1 MKRGGKLSYSH
12 GSGEN
17 LREKKVIFNSKWAL
31 SEVLFEQYPLGS
43 IRVFLVKLTEMQQ
56 GNFTNSYFSSDIQQN
71 PIKI

>member
-43 IRVFLVKLTEMQQ
+43 IRVFLVK
-56 GNFTNSYFSSDIQQN
+56 
-71 PIKI
+71 